1 MKKVY
6 QIDIEETLRKTIFV
20 KAEDEEN
27 ALDLAKELYDNE
39 EVVLDEEDFVE
50 TEYFVVKEMN
60 ICEEN

>member
-6 QIDIEETLRKTIFV
+6 QIDIEETLRKTIF
-20 KAEDEEN
+20 
-27 ALDLAKELYDNE
+27 ALDLAKELDDNE
-39 EVVLDEEDFVE
+39 EVVLDDEDYVE